1 MNARP
6 DRIAMVLSI
15 ALIIVLFGGPPACS
29 EETRDTTQVL
39 ETHRAAKKP
48 VDYILWPI
56 STALKLPWWTL
67 SEVLSQ
73 PVKLVESQSLLPTIQ
88 EWLEFAEAWGVYPVL
103 NYKST
108 SGLVGGLGFFERNL
122 FARGIGLKVKAT
134 YSTNTYRY
142 ASLRVGGE
150 NWHGGRVGLTG
161 EIGWRANTR
170 ERLYG
175 IGPDSKA
182 DDRSNY
188 GRRGM
193 FGTVTGYWRI
203 IEKLH
208 ARSFVAVQSVKPE
221 DGRLSTVPYQRDS
234 IADLFAGQ
242 SLYGLFEKLDLME
255 YGGGVEYDWRSRPG
269 SPLGGGLGKLRV
281 SYVTGSG
288 ANETDVGFW
297 KIRAEGH
304 YYLNLF
310 SERVLGLRIL
320 AERTDPDEGTR
331 VPFYRLA
338 QIGGY
343 ESLRG
348 YTGGRFTDRDMVVF
362 TAEYRWPLWRRLD
375 AYVFTDQG
383 RVFGDLI
390 DDFEL
395 ANFRSSYGFG
405 FRLWRAAGNS
415 SITFA
420 QSAETFKFYF
430 RLES

>member
-1 MNARP
+1 MNVRKDRP
-6 DRIAMVLSI
+6 VTLFLL
-15 ALIIVLFGGPPACS
+15 ALIFVLFVGPLAYGEGS
-29 EETRDTTQVL
+29 RDTTQTH
-39 ETHRAAKKP
+39 ETHQGAKEP
-48 VDYILWPI
+48 VDYVLWPI
-56 STALKLPWWTL
+56 STALKLPWWVM
-67 SEVLSQ
+67 SQAVSQ
-73 PVKLVESQSLLPTIQ
+73 PVKLVESKSLLPTIQ
-88 EWLEFAEAWGVYPVL
+88 ERLEFVETWGVYPVL
-103 NYKST
+103 NYKAT
-108 SGLVGGLGFFERNL
+108 SGLVGGMGFHERNL
-122 FARGIGLKVKAT
+122 FARGIGLKAKAT

-150 NWHGGRVGLTG
+150 NWGGGPIGLTG
-161 EIGWRANTR
+161 EIGWRADTR

-193 FGTVTGYWRI
+193 FGTVTGYWKI
-203 IEKLH
+203 LEKLH
-208 ARSFVAVQSVKPE
+208 TRAFVTGQSLEPE
-221 DGRLSTVPYQRDS
+221 DGRLTAVPYRRDS
-234 IADLFAGQ
+234 LAALFKGQ
-242 SLYGLFEKLDLME
+242 NLYGLFEKLDLME
-255 YGGGVEYDWRSRPG
+255 YGGGIEYDWRSRPG

-288 ANETDVGFW
+288 ADETDVGYW

-304 YYLNLF
+304 HYFSLF
-310 SERVLGLRIL
+310 CERVLGLRVL

-348 YTGGRFTDRDMVVF
+348 YTDGRFTDRDMVVF

-375 AYVFTDQG
+375 AFVFTDQG
-383 RVFGDLI
+383 RVFGNLI
-390 DDFEL
+390 DEFEFS
-395 ANFRSSYGFG
+395 NFRSSYGCG
-405 FRLWRAAGNS
+405 FRLWRATGNS
-415 SITFA
+415 SVTFA